1 MATRKT
7 VKGKAK
13 KTGMS
18 NHPLD
23 QERARQKK
31 VPTRGS
37 AKEREDPHNTTGSQ
51 RGHRLSRKKGGSST
65 SQADASLVTKS
76 AKGGKAGGT
85 RAGLLSAGRK
95 GKAGKGKAGKQSVR
109 SSSGR

>member
-7 VKGKAK
+7 DKGKGQKA
-13 KTGMS
+13 GMS
-18 NHPLD
+18 NHPLE
-23 QERARQKK
+23 QENATQKR
-31 VPTRGS
+31 VPERGS
-37 AKEREDPHNTTGSQ
+37 AKERKDPHNTTGSQ
-51 RGHRLSRKKGGSST
+51 RGHRLSRKKGEGSPIE
-65 SQADASLVTKS
+65 ADASLTIKS

-95 GKAGKGKAGKQSVR
+95 GKAGKQSVR